1 MTERVIQNHQRIMI
15 SKRHTEIAR
24 YFIRLGLTGF
34 GGPLAIVAQMERDLT
49 SRGWISKEKYA
60 QAFAAIKTMPGP
72 VAFQTAVFMGQL
84 RGGFFG
90 AAIAGFMLNFS
101 AAVLM
106 VFLAS
111 SRSTWNQWSWVQSF
125 NIGLQA
131 AALGLVA
138 ASVIPLA
145 RSARTETSRNPKAKQ
160 IAKVSFVLLG
170 FAITAARPS
179 LEPLAILVCGGL
191 AMLPSRRL
199 LIGTTPLALSAGLI
213 GLSST
218 EIASS
223 LGWTCFKAGAMV
235 FGSGLAIVPL
245 LGSEF
250 VDRLHWLTQ
259 AEFLEALMF
268 GQVTP
273 GPIVIT
279 ATYIGYRVLGFSG
292 AALATV
298 AVFSA
303 PFFHMTTW
311 FPRLWEKIS
320 TSRRW
325 NDFSFGAIACVVG
338 SVMASVVKLAE
349 PVWLTA
355 LEIETVKP
363 SPSLFRLMIWVVL
376 PVASFMLTWKRKTPA
391 WLLIIAG
398 GVLSFVFLKL
408 VRA

>member
-1 MTERVIQNHQRIMI
+1 MSSHHHREV
-15 SKRHTEIAR
+15 AR
-24 YFIRLGLTGF
+24 YFLRLGLTGF

-49 SRGWISKEKYA
+49 ARGWISKEKYA
-60 QAFAAIKTMPGP
+60 QAFTAIKTLPGP

-84 RGGFFG
+84 RGGFWG
-90 AAIAGFMLNFS
+90 AVIAATMLILP
-101 AAVLM
+101 AAVLII
-106 VFLAS
+106 FLAA
-111 SRSTWNQWSWVQSF
+111 SRSTWNQWSWIQSF

-131 AALGLVA
+131 MALGLVA

-160 IAKVSFVLLG
+160 LAKGSFLLLG

-179 LEPLAILVCGGL
+179 LEPLAILTCGCL
-191 AMLPSRRL
+191 AMLPNRRF
-199 LIGTTPLALSAGLI
+199 LIGATPLILSVGLV

-218 EIASS
+218 DIASS
-223 LGWTCFKAGAMV
+223 LGWVCFKAGAMV

-259 AEFLEALMF
+259 GEFLEALMF

-279 ATYIGYRVLGFSG
+279 ATYIGYRVLGLGG
-292 AALATV
+292 ALLATL
-298 AVFSA
+298 AIFSA
-303 PFFHMTTW
+303 PFVHMTTW

-320 TSRRW
+320 ASRRW

-338 SVMASVVKLAE
+338 SVLASVVKLSE
-349 PVWLTA
+349 PIWLTA
-355 LEIETVKP
+355 LEIETLKP
-363 SPSLFRLMIWVVL
+363 SPPLYRLLIWIVFPIV
-376 PVASFMLTWKRKTPA
+376 SFMLTWKKKTPA
-391 WLLIIAG
+391 WQLIIAG
-398 GVLSFVFLKL
+398 GIISLSILAL
-408 VRA
+408 AGL